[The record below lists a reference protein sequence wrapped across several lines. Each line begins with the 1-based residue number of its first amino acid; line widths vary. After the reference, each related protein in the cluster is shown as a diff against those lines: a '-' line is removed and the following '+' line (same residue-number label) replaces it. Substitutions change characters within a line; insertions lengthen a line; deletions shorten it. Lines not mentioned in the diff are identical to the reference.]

1 MLEARHRVL
10 ESLAS
15 AGVDDLPP
23 MSDAFHGSRAIPTAG
38 PSCPP
43 GGPPGSFDECFGG
56 SGIPRSNWSSLLDAL
71 GRHGSTELT
80 ARRDEGL
87 RIIREHGITYNVY
100 GDPKGC
106 DRPWEL
112 DLVPIPIAAAE
123 WRVLEAGLVQRSR
136 LLNLILRDIYSGTQR
151 LLLDGFLPPELIY
164 PNPGFLRPCR
174 GIPVAGQVH
183 LHLSAV
189 DLVRSPSGA
198 WVAFADRTSSPS
210 GVGYALENRTVLSRI
225 LPEELGEVSVR
236 RLHPFFNTERAM
248 LESLAPR
255 GVSNPGVV
263 LLTPGPLNATYF
275 EHAYL
280 ARHLGIPLVEGA
292 DLTVRNERVFLKTLE
307 GLQSVDVILRRVE
320 DGFCDPLELRAESV
334 LGIPGLVQAARSGN
348 VTVANALGS
357 GLIESPAFLA
367 FLRPICRHLLSEEPL
382 LPSVTTWWCG
392 VATDLRH
399 VLENLESLVIKP
411 AFGRRRGQIWFGHL
425 LNAAEKSRLRDL
437 LVAKPQEFIAQ
448 ECMNPSSAPVWTA
461 GGFERRSILL
471 RTFVAT
477 DGASYAV
484 MPGGLTRVSASVDDP
499 LVSMQRGAGS
509 KDTWVLRSEEDPD
522 EPGHRSPLQTS
533 VDRRLLGLPSRAADS
548 LFWLGR
554 YTERLEQRLRI
565 LLCVLG
571 QIADQTADAS
581 VRQTDAV
588 ALLVQGLGILPSD
601 PPSDARDM
609 DLSDRLLEVIYAT
622 EGPGSIP
629 DLMGR
634 IRQNA
639 SAVRDRFSGDTWRIL
654 GRLAPGSTVQPSR
667 QSIAHALGMI
677 QDLIL
682 NLAAFNGLEMENMT
696 RGPGWRFLDAGRRLE
711 RGTAIVGLVTAASF
725 VPVQEDAILG
735 LVLEIADSVMTHR
748 RRYFSSARWPD
759 VLEILIREGS
769 NPRALAFQLA
779 AMRNH
784 LDALE
789 SELRVGV
796 DDRWSVLIE
805 GIQSR
810 IAAADFDSIIPLGE
824 GCSPDGLVGLM
835 ETCSQGLAGL
845 SDDLTHR
852 YFSHT
857 LPRIS

>member
-1 MLEARHRVL
+1 
-10 ESLAS
+10 
-15 AGVDDLPP
+15 
-23 MSDAFHGSRAIPTAG
+23 
-38 PSCPP
+38 
-43 GGPPGSFDECFGG
+43 
-56 SGIPRSNWSSLLDAL
+56 
-71 GRHGSTELT
+71 LT

-151 LLLDGFLPPELIY
+151 LLLDGLLPPELIY

-392 VATDLRH
+392 VAADLRY
-399 VLENLESLVIKP
+399 VLENLENLVIKP

-425 LNAAEKSRLRDL
+425 LSASEKSHIRDL
-437 LVAKPQEFIAQ
+437 LSAKPREFIAQ
-448 ECMNPSSAPVWTA
+448 ECMNPSSAPVWTP

-477 DGASYAV
+477 DGSSYSA

-509 KDTWVLRSEEDPD
+509 KDTWVLRSEDDPD
-522 EPGHRSPLQTS
+522 DPGLRSPLQAS
-533 VDRRLLGLPSRAADS
+533 VDRRLLGLPSRAADC

-554 YTERLEQRLRI
+554 YTERLEQRLRV
-565 LLCVLG
+565 LRCVLG

-588 ALLVQGLGILPSD
+588 AQLVQGLGILPTE
-601 PPSDARDM
+601 PSSETGDK
-609 DLSDRLLEVIYAT
+609 DLSDRLLDVIYAT

-654 GRLAPGSTVQPSR
+654 GRLAPGSIVQPSR

-696 RGPGWRFLDAGRRLE
+696 RGPGWRFLDSGRRLE

-725 VPVQEDAILG
+725 VSVQEDAILG
-735 LVLEIADSVMTHR
+735 LILEIADSVMTHR

-789 SELRVGV
+789 GELRVGV

-810 IAAADFDSIIPLGE
+810 IAAVDFDTIIPLGE
-824 GCSPDGLVGLM
+824 GACPDALIGLM

-845 SDDLTHR
+845 SDDLSHR